1 MSGTPLS
8 SEGPIVS
15 QENRHLKWRLLDP
28 LEYVLMCVSGVLLGV
43 FTTSVF
49 LDVLLRTLGNP
60 ILSLPEITLGAFIW
74 GIFLGGAAALRRN
87 QHFYMSAV
95 TKSLGGGKRW
105 VAEVVNHLAL
115 LIITLSIAY
124 YGYLNF
130 LNSFGVSLAVSESSI
145 ATLTAAIPIFGV
157 LTTLFTIEVL
167 VNGWRNGFEGAAR
180 NMPEQGSEEGEETE
194 V

>member
-1 MSGTPLS
+1 MSGAPLS

-15 QENRHLKWRLLDP
+15 QDNRHLKWRLLDP
-28 LEYVLMCVSGVLLGV
+28 VEFVLMCASGVLLGV

-60 ILSLPEITLGAFIW
+60 MISLPEITLGAFIW

-95 TKSLGGGKRW
+95 TKSMTGRKRW
-105 VAEVVNHLAL
+105 IAEIINHLAL
-115 LIITLSIAY
+115 LVITVSIAY

-145 ATLTAAIPIFGV
+145 ATLTAAIPVFGV
-157 LTTLFTIEVL
+157 LTTMFTLEVL
-167 VNGWRNGFEGAAR
+167 VNGWRNGFEGVAR
-180 NMPEQGSEEGEETE
+180 NMPEQGPEGEETKA
-194 V
+194 